1 MFTGKGVKKSWMVAT
16 AVMAIG
22 WLPATNA
29 ASSTSVELLN
39 GEGVTILAVDG
50 FDMPT
55 SPVHG
60 VSPTD
65 NILDGSGSLAV
76 AAEDIQAALCAAAVT
91 RSIVI
96 SPTDNIVISPT
107 DNIVISP
114 TDNIVISPTDNKDE
128 MQAARTI
135 VISPTDNIV
144 ISPTDNIV
152 ISPTDNKD
160 EMQAART
167 IVISPTDNIVI
178 SPTDNKDED
187 GYRVSWDAEAAD
199 RFEEVCTGDGE
210 GWVVVTADSQM
221 AVLSMEDLEQGWVV
235 LDDQSSL
242 TAELVFALLDRGV
255 YMDELDLDAVH
266 ETAARLVGNEKA
278 VARAF
283 ALLPSI
289 VRDDSACPADDEV
302 LAPLCEVL
310 H

>member
-91 RSIVI
+91 RS
-96 SPTDNIVISPT
+96 
-107 DNIVISP
+107 
-114 TDNIVISPTDNKDE
+114 
-128 MQAARTI
+128 
-135 VISPTDNIV
+135 
-144 ISPTDNIV
+144 
-152 ISPTDNKD
+152 
-160 EMQAART
+160 